1 MHLCPANFQF
11 CHWAWPGE
19 IVHAWVASPARRT
32 SDSYQMGMDTQT
44 PTACVQTV
52 GASNF
57 EVVIVGAGIA
67 GGALATAL
75 ARSGVSVLLL
85 EKTGLHRDRVRGES
99 MVPWGVS
106 EAIKLGVLDVLLGA
120 GGHYTRT
127 GIAYAEGISTSSARQ
142 RAVDVSRLLPEVSGS
157 LTFSHPRI
165 CQALNE
171 AAQAAGAVLLREVR
185 NVEVVPG
192 SPPRI
197 TFAADGQNQE
207 IIPKI
212 VIGADG
218 RGSIV
223 ARQISAKVES
233 AAQHHLMA
241 GLVIEGCEAW
251 PAEEFAIGTEGDVN
265 YYVFPQGNGR
275 IRLYLCYGLDQARRF
290 SGPGNAQKFLDA
302 FRLSSLPCSDKL
314 ATAKPAGPC
323 RGYPNADVW
332 IDFPVAPGV
341 VLIGDAAGHNDP
353 TIGQGLSISFR
364 DARLVYEIL
373 LDNVRWTHE
382 VFSPFVEERRERMC
396 RLRLVGQQ
404 YSILRAEFTELARVR
419 RRRAL
424 EKIAADTTVALPLQ
438 AVFKG
443 PFGLPDEAYRQPA
456 WDRLLN

>member
-1 MHLCPANFQF
+1 
-11 CHWAWPGE
+11 
-19 IVHAWVASPARRT
+19 
-32 SDSYQMGMDTQT
+32 MDTQT
-44 PTACVQTV
+44 PAARGQKVD
-52 GASNF
+52 ASNF
-57 EVVIVGAGIA
+57 DVVIVGAGIA

-85 EKTGLHRDRVRGES
+85 EKTRLHHDRVRGES

-106 EAIKLGVLDVLLGA
+106 EAIRLGVLDVLLAA
-120 GGHYTRT
+120 GGHYTQI
-127 GIAYAEGISTSSARQ
+127 GVVYAEGISISSARE
-142 RAVDVSRLLPEVSGS
+142 RAVDVSQLLPEVRGS
-157 LTFSHPRI
+157 LTFSHPRV
-165 CQALNE
+165 CQALDD
-171 AAQAAGAVLLREVR
+171 AAQAAGAVLLREVE
-185 NVEVVPG
+185 NIEVIAG
-192 SPPRI
+192 CSPSI
-197 TFAADGQNQE
+197 TFVAHGQSQE
-207 IIPKI
+207 IISKI

-218 RGSIV
+218 RGSTV
-223 ARQISAKVES
+223 ARQIGAQVES

-241 GLVIEGCEAW
+241 GLVVEDCEAW

-290 SGPGNAQKFLDA
+290 SGPGNAQRFLDA
-302 FRLSSLPCSDKL
+302 YRLSSLPYSDQL

-332 IDFPVAPGV
+332 IDVPIAPGV

-353 TIGQGLSISFR
+353 IIGQGLSISFR

-373 LDNVRWTHE
+373 LDNVRWANE
-382 VFSPFVEERRERMC
+382 VFTPYVEERRERMR

-404 YSILRAEFTELARVR
+404 YSILRAEFTELARIR
-419 RRRAL
+419 RRKAL
-424 EKIAADTTVALPLQ
+424 ERIAADASIAMPLQ

-443 PFGLPDEAYRQPA
+443 PFGLPYEAYEQTA